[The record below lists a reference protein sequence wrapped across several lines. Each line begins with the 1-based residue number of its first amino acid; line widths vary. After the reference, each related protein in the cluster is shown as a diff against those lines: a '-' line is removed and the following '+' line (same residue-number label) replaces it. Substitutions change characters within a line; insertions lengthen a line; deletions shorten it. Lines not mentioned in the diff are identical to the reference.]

1 MQVKITSVFGRIAT
15 VILQK
20 LNRFRPSPVRFI
32 SPLDALAAVKF
43 SKKQITKILQAGSQQ
58 CSNIGSDQFYFVIGL
73 ENRYSHH
80 LLYHWTELEY
90 AAQLY
95 LPYLLLRERR
105 LHL

>member
-1 MQVKITSVFGRIAT
+1 MTSVFGMIAK

-20 LNRFRPSPVRFI
+20 LNRFRYSPVQFI
-32 SPLDALAAVKF
+32 ILLDALAALKF

-73 ENRYSHH
+73 ENKYSHH
-80 LLYHWTELEY
+80 LLYHSTELEY

-95 LPYLLLRERR
+95 LPYLLLREGR